1 MYTYLNMSISV
12 LVCLFLL
19 SACSDGVTDLEN
31 PVDPGVQAP
40 TLVEVVASHEAEEN
54 LHLFDVTL
62 DEISAGWT
70 TFRFANSSSAD
81 HFFLLYEVPG
91 EALTAAD
98 EADATILEHW
108 FDGVTV
114 PFQVQYTPYAT
125 GDITWGAFVDNLVA
139 DIGGKA
145 PWFFDPGAPTMGGP
159 GLTAP
164 GFVSETTVDL
174 GPGTYIFECYVKD
187 ADEEFHSFNGMIAQ
201 LTVTDERSE
210 ATAPEPTM
218 EVTIAQP
225 EAGGLTFDG
234 NASSG
239 EHTVAIRFEEQ
250 PEFGYEHLLGHNV
263 QLVKLEDAN
272 DEALLE
278 ALALW
283 LDWRQ
288 PGAFAFRAPEG
299 AEFVGGAM
307 EMPGEHTAYMHVDL
321 SPGDYAWIAEV
332 PAPVEKGMVQTFTVE

>member
-1 MYTYLNMSISV
+1 MYTDLNMSVSV
-12 LVCLFLL
+12 FVCLFLL
-19 SACSDGVTDLEN
+19 GACSDGVTDSEN

-40 TLVEVVASHEAEEN
+40 TLIEVVASHQAEEN
-54 LHLFDVTL
+54 LHLFDVAQ
-62 DEISAGWT
+62 DEIPAGWT
-70 TFRFANSSSAD
+70 TFRFTNSSPAD
-81 HFFLLYEVPG
+81 HFFLLWEVPE
-91 EALTAAD
+91 EALSAAE
-98 EADATILEHW
+98 EANENILDHW
-108 FDGVTV
+108 FNGVTV

-145 PWFFDPGAPTMGGP
+145 PWFFDPGAPPMGGP

-164 GFVSETTVDL
+164 GLVSETTVDI
-174 GPGTYIFECYVKD
+174 GPGTYIVECYVKD
-187 ADEEFHSFNGMIAQ
+187 GDEEFHSFNGMMAQ
-201 LTVTDERSE
+201 LTVTDELSG
-210 ATAPEPTM
+210 ADAPQPTM

-225 EAGGLTFDG
+225 EAGGLTFDD

-239 EHTVAIRFEEQ
+239 EQTVAIHFEEQ
-250 PEFGYEHLLGHNV
+250 PEFGYEHLLNHNV
-263 QLVKLEDAN
+263 QLVKLEDKN
-272 DEALLE
+272 DDALLE

-283 LDWRQ
+283 MDWSQ
-288 PGAFAFRAPEG
+288 PGALAFRAPEG

-332 PAPVEKGMVQTFTVE
+332 PAPVEKGMVQTFTIE